1 MISPAAAARITVIGL
16 DVDGVLTDGGLI
28 LGDVNG
34 HPVEFKQYDVQDG
47 LGIYLLRRAGLKVV
61 IVTGR
66 ESESVRLRAVEL
78 NVDGLSQDRHAR
90 KLPNLVKLLTHVGGT
105 LEQTAFLGDDLPD
118 VAILRKVGM
127 AVCVGNATPEA
138 RAVAQVQ
145 LTKHGGRGAVR
156 EFAEAFLRARGV
168 WDRVVEDYI
177 AERSVDVE
185 LDDITGATQ

>member
-34 HPVEFKQYDVQDG
+34 HPVEFQQSDVQDG

-66 ESESVRLRAVEL
+66 ESESVRLRALEL

>member
-66 ESESVRLRAVEL
+66 ESESVRLRALEL

-90 KLPNLVKLLTHVGGT
+90 KLPNLVKLLTQVGGT

-138 RAVAQVQ
+138 RAVAQVH

>member
-90 KLPNLVKLLTHVGGT
+90 KLPNLVKLLTQVGGT

>member
-66 ESESVRLRAVEL
+66 ESESVRLRALEL

>member
-66 ESESVRLRAVEL
+66 ESEGVRLRALEL

>member
-66 ESESVRLRAVEL
+66 ESESVRLRALEL

-145 LTKHGGRGAVR
+145 LTKHGGRGAVS

-168 WDRVVEDYI
+168 WDRVVADYI